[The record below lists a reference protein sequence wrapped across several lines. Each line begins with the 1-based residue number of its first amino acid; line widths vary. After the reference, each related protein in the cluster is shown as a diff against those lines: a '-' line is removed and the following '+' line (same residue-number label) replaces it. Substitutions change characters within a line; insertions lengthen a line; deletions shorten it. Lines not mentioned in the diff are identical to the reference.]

1 LQPQPPVY
9 TALPASD
16 VTIGGVLLPPFGA
29 ASMLFTV
36 ENRGALPLGSR
47 YTFHAQQLVAG
58 KVVGGSAYVVRVAGN
73 QSPVLIP
80 ATGTEGLG
88 WVPPYAEAQISARE
102 ASLGKD

>member
-1 LQPQPPVY
+1 
-9 TALPASD
+9 
-16 VTIGGVLLPPFGA
+16 
-29 ASMLFTV
+29 
-36 ENRGALPLGSR
+36 
-47 YTFHAQQLVAG
+47 
-58 KVVGGSAYVVRVAGN
+58 VVRVAGN